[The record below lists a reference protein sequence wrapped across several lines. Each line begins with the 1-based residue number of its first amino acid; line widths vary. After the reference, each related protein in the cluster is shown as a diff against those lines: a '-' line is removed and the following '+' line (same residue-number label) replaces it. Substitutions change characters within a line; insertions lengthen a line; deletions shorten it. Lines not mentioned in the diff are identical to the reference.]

1 MGMATSLLPVL
12 GDLMD
17 AAFLSGLGPRFGGF
31 FSWGHLLLSWT
42 LAPFWIQLVKNS
54 CGTTSNSLS
63 LFVPQFP
70 NLGDGGENHSPS
82 LGHDEE
88 GLRILG

>member
-1 MGMATSLLPVL
+1 MATSLLPVL
-12 GDLMD
+12 GDLIE

-31 FSWGHLLLSWT
+31 FSWGHVLLSWT
-42 LAPFWIQLVKNS
+42 LVPVWIQLVKNT
-54 CGTTSNSLS
+54 CGTVSNSLS

-70 NLGDGGENHSPS
+70 NLGAGDHSPS